1 MEAIA
6 SKKQG
11 KFAQNIQS
19 KNSSNK
25 AIMGVLANKNRV
37 QNTQNINQENLEI
50 CKICGEP
57 TQYLVNIPLMNK
69 RFLAHINCRCER
81 KKLEIQRENEIK
93 QEKLSKIAELKNLS
107 LISKRYENVSFESTQ
122 TGHNSSFDKAFER
135 CKRYCENHQKVYENG
150 NGIYLF
156 GAKGSGKTHL
166 TACIANE
173 LLKKCVPVLL
183 TNLFEISKAIKSTFQ
198 NGFHESEQEFFERFE
213 KVSFL
218 IFDDLGVETF
228 TKNDRD
234 TWLQTLLFD
243 LINRRYNAK
252 KPTIFSSNYSLNE
265 LVNLRGIADRTIDRI
280 SEMTSGSVFKF
291 DGESMRSKFK
301 NII

>member
-1 MEAIA
+1 MEATA
-6 SKKQG
+6 SKNQG

-19 KNSSNK
+19 KNSNNK
-25 AIMGVLANKNRV
+25 TIMEVLANKNRV
-37 QNTQNINQENLEI
+37 QNTQNINHEKPKI
-50 CKICGEP
+50 CKVCGEA

-69 RFLAHINCRCER
+69 QFLAHINCRCER
-81 KKLEIQRENEIK
+81 KKLEIQREHKLK
-93 QEKLSKIAELKNLS
+93 QEKLAKIAELKNLS

-122 TGHNSSFDKAFER
+122 TGHNDSFDKAFER
-135 CKRYCENHQKVYENG
+135 CKRYCENHQKIYENG

-156 GAKGSGKTHL
+156 GAKGTGKTHV

-183 TNLFEISKAIKSTFQ
+183 TNLFEISKAVKSTFQ

-265 LVNLRGIADRTIDRI
+265 LVNLRGIADRTVDRI
-280 SEMTSGSVFKF
+280 SEMTSGAVFKF

>member
-1 MEAIA
+1 MESIA
-6 SKKQG
+6 SKYKR

-19 KNSSNK
+19 KNLSSEE
-25 AIMGVLANKNRV
+25 IIEVLANKNRV

-50 CKICGEP
+50 CKICGEA

-81 KKLEIQRENEIK
+81 KKLEIQRENELK
-93 QEKLSKIAELKNLS
+93 QEKLAKIEKLKSLS

-122 TGHNSSFDKAFER
+122 TGHNASFDKAFER

-156 GAKGSGKTHL
+156 GSKGSGKTHL

-183 TNLFEISKAIKSTFQ
+183 TNLFEISKAVKSTFQ

-213 KVSFL
+213 KVPFL

-228 TKNDRD
+228 TKNYRD

-252 KPTIFSSNYSLNE
+252 KPMIFSSNYSLND

-280 SEMTSGSVFKF
+280 SEMTSGAVFKF
-291 DGESMRSKFK
+291 DGESMRSKF
-301 NII
+301 N

>member
-6 SKKQG
+6 SKNQE
-11 KFAQNIQS
+11 KFVQNIQS
-19 KNSSNK
+19 KNSSDEV
-25 AIMGVLANKNRV
+25 IMEILTNKNRV
-37 QNTQNINQENLEI
+37 QNTQNINREKLEI
-50 CKICGEP
+50 CKICGEA

-69 RFLAHINCRCER
+69 QFLAHINCRCER
-81 KKLEIQRENEIK
+81 KKLEIQRENELK
-93 QEKLSKIAELKNLS
+93 QEKLAKIAELKNLS
-107 LISKRYENVSFESTQ
+107 LISKRYENVSFENTQ
-122 TGHNSSFDKAFER
+122 TGHNASFDKAFER

-156 GAKGSGKTHL
+156 GAKGTGKTHV

-183 TNLFEISKAIKSTFQ
+183 TNLFEISKAVKSTFQ
-198 NGFHESEQEFFERFE
+198 NGFHESEQEFFERLE

-265 LVNLRGIADRTIDRI
+265 LVNLRGIAERTVDRI
-280 SEMTSGSVFKF
+280 SEMTSGAVFKF

>member
-1 MEAIA
+1 MEATA
-6 SKKQG
+6 SKNQG

-19 KNSSNK
+19 KNSSDEV
-25 AIMGVLANKNRV
+25 IMEILTNKNRV
-37 QNTQNINQENLEI
+37 QNTQNINREKLEI

-69 RFLAHINCRCER
+69 QFLAHINCRCER

-135 CKRYCENHQKVYENG
+135 CKRYCENHRKVYENG

-156 GAKGSGKTHL
+156 GAKGTGKTHV

-183 TNLFEISKAIKSTFQ
+183 TNLFEISKAVKSTFQ
-198 NGFHESEQEFFERFE
+198 NGFHESEREFLERFE

>member
-1 MEAIA
+1 MEATA
-6 SKKQG
+6 SKNQG
-11 KFAQNIQS
+11 KFAQNIR
-19 KNSSNK
+19 
-25 AIMGVLANKNRV
+25 NR
-37 QNTQNINQENLEI
+37 ELEI

-69 RFLAHINCRCER
+69 QFLAHINCRCER
-81 KKLEIQRENEIK
+81 KKLEIQRENELK
-93 QEKLSKIAELKNLS
+93 QEKLAKIAELKNLS
-107 LISKRYENVSFESTQ
+107 LISKRYENVSFESTKN
-122 TGHNSSFDKAFER
+122 GHNSSFDKAFER

-156 GAKGSGKTHL
+156 GAKGSGKTHV

-173 LLKKCVPVLL
+173 LLKKCVPVLP

-198 NGFHESEQEFFERFE
+198 NSFHESEQEFFERFE

-265 LVNLRGIADRTIDRI
+265 LVNLRGIADRTVDRI
-280 SEMTSGSVFKF
+280 SEMTSGAVFKF

>member
-1 MEAIA
+1 MEATA
-6 SKKQG
+6 SKNQG
-11 KFAQNIQS
+11 KFAQNIR
-19 KNSSNK
+19 
-25 AIMGVLANKNRV
+25 NR
-37 QNTQNINQENLEI
+37 ELEI

-57 TQYLVNIPLMNK
+57 TQYLVNISLMN
-69 RFLAHINCRCER
+69 RQFLAHINCRCER
-81 KKLEIQRENEIK
+81 KKLEIQRENELK
-93 QEKLSKIAELKNLS
+93 QEKLAKIAELKNLS

-183 TNLFEISKAIKSTFQ
+183 TNLFEISKAVKSTFQ

-265 LVNLRGIADRTIDRI
+265 LVNLRGIADRTVDRI
-280 SEMTSGSVFKF
+280 SEMTSGAVFKF
-291 DGESMRSKFK
+291 DGESMRSKVK

>member
-1 MEAIA
+1 
-6 SKKQG
+6 
-11 KFAQNIQS
+11 
-19 KNSSNK
+19 
-25 AIMGVLANKNRV
+25 
-37 QNTQNINQENLEI
+37 
-50 CKICGEP
+50 
-57 TQYLVNIPLMNK
+57 MNK
-69 RFLAHINCRCER
+69 QFLAHINCRCER
-81 KKLEIQRENEIK
+81 KKLEIQRENELK
-93 QEKLSKIAELKNLS
+93 QEKLAKIAELKNLS

-122 TGHNSSFDKAFER
+122 TGHNDSFDKAFEH

-156 GAKGSGKTHL
+156 GAKGTGKTYV
-166 TACIANE
+166 TTCIANE

-183 TNLFEISKAIKSTFQ
+183 TNLFEISKAVKSTFQ

-243 LINRRYNAK
+243 LINRRYRRYNAK

-280 SEMTSGSVFKF
+280 SEMTNGAVLKF

>member
-6 SKKQG
+6 SKNQG
-11 KFAQNIQS
+11 KFAQSIR
-19 KNSSNK
+19 
-25 AIMGVLANKNRV
+25 NR
-37 QNTQNINQENLEI
+37 ELKI

-69 RFLAHINCRCER
+69 QFLAHINCRCER
-81 KKLEIQRENEIK
+81 KKLEIQRENELK
-93 QEKLSKIAELKNLS
+93 QEKLAKIAELKNLS
-107 LISKRYENVSFESTQ
+107 LISKRYENVSFENTQ
-122 TGHNSSFDKAFER
+122 TGHNSSFDKAFEH

-183 TNLFEISKAIKSTFQ
+183 TNLFEISKAVKSTFQ

-280 SEMTSGSVFKF
+280 SEMTNGAVFKF

>member
-1 MEAIA
+1 MEVIA
-6 SKKQG
+6 SKNQG
-11 KFAQNIQS
+11 KFAQNIR
-19 KNSSNK
+19 
-25 AIMGVLANKNRV
+25 NR
-37 QNTQNINQENLEI
+37 ELEI

-57 TQYLVNIPLMNK
+57 TQYLVNISLMN
-69 RFLAHINCRCER
+69 RQFLAHINCRCER
-81 KKLEIQRENEIK
+81 KKLEIQRENELK
-93 QEKLSKIAELKNLS
+93 QEKLAKIAELKNLS

-122 TGHNSSFDKAFER
+122 TGHNSSFDKSFER

-183 TNLFEISKAIKSTFQ
+183 TNLFEISKAVKSTFQ

-265 LVNLRGIADRTIDRI
+265 LVNLRGIADRTVDRI
-280 SEMTSGSVFKF
+280 SEMTSGAVFKF
-291 DGESMRSKFK
+291 DGESMRSKVK

>member
-25 AIMGVLANKNRV
+25 AIMEVLANKNRV

-135 CKRYCENHQKVYENG
+135 SYVARLCPLSR
-150 NGIYLF
+150 
-156 GAKGSGKTHL
+156 
-166 TACIANE
+166 
-173 LLKKCVPVLL
+173 
-183 TNLFEISKAIKSTFQ
+183 
-198 NGFHESEQEFFERFE
+198 
-213 KVSFL
+213 
-218 IFDDLGVETF
+218 
-228 TKNDRD
+228 
-234 TWLQTLLFD
+234 
-243 LINRRYNAK
+243 
-252 KPTIFSSNYSLNE
+252 
-265 LVNLRGIADRTIDRI
+265 
-280 SEMTSGSVFKF
+280 
-291 DGESMRSKFK
+291 
-301 NII
+301 

>member
-6 SKKQG
+6 SKNQG
-11 KFAQNIQS
+11 KFAQSIR
-19 KNSSNK
+19 
-25 AIMGVLANKNRV
+25 NR
-37 QNTQNINQENLEI
+37 ELKI

-69 RFLAHINCRCER
+69 QFLAHINCRCER
-81 KKLEIQRENEIK
+81 KKLEIQRENELK
-93 QEKLSKIAELKNLS
+93 QEKLAKIAELKNLS

-122 TGHNSSFDKAFER
+122 TGHNDSFDKAFEH

-156 GAKGSGKTHL
+156 GAKGTGKTYV
-166 TACIANE
+166 TTCIANE

-183 TNLFEISKAIKSTFQ
+183 TNLFEISKAVKSTFQ

-265 LVNLRGIADRTIDRI
+265 LVNLRGIADRTVDRI
-280 SEMTSGSVFKF
+280 SEMTSGAVLKF
-291 DGESMRSKFK
+291 DGESVRSKFK

>member
-1 MEAIA
+1 MEATA
-6 SKKQG
+6 SKNQG
-11 KFAQNIQS
+11 KFAQNIR
-19 KNSSNK
+19 
-25 AIMGVLANKNRV
+25 NR
-37 QNTQNINQENLEI
+37 ELEI
-50 CKICGEP
+50 CKICGEA
-57 TQYLVNIPLMNK
+57 TQYLVNIPLTNK
-69 RFLAHINCRCER
+69 QFLAHINCRCER
-81 KKLEIQRENEIK
+81 KKLEIRRENELK
-93 QEKLSKIAELKNLS
+93 QEKLAKIAELKILS

-122 TGHNSSFDKAFER
+122 TGHNASFDKAFER

-156 GAKGSGKTHL
+156 GKKGTGKTFL

-198 NGFHESEQEFFERFE
+198 SGFHESEREFFERFE

-265 LVNLRGIADRTIDRI
+265 LVNLRGIADRTVDRI
-280 SEMTSGSVFKF
+280 SEMTNGAVFKF
-291 DGESMRSKFK
+291 DGESMRSKVK

>member
-1 MEAIA
+1 MRWKSHVRCGAGE
-6 SKKQG
+6 
-11 KFAQNIQS
+11 
-19 KNSSNK
+19 NSEIVS
-25 AIMGVLANKNRV
+25 
-37 QNTQNINQENLEI
+37 EN
-50 CKICGEP
+50 
-57 TQYLVNIPLMNK
+57 Y
-69 RFLAHINCRCER
+69 
-81 KKLEIQRENEIK
+81 
-93 QEKLSKIAELKNLS
+93 LS
-107 LISKRYENVSFESTQ
+107 L
-122 TGHNSSFDKAFER
+122 
-135 CKRYCENHQKVYENG
+135 
-150 NGIYLF
+150 
-156 GAKGSGKTHL
+156 L

-183 TNLFEISKAIKSTFQ
+183 TNLFEISKAVKSTFQ
-198 NGFHESEQEFFERFE
+198 NGFHESEREFFERFE

-280 SEMTSGSVFKF
+280 SEMTNGAVLKF

>member
-6 SKKQG
+6 SKNQK
-11 KFAQNIQS
+11 KSAQNIQS
-19 KNSSNK
+19 KDLSNK
-25 AIMGVLANKNRV
+25 AIMEVLTNKNRV

-81 KKLEIQRENEIK
+81 KKLEIQRENELK
-93 QEKLSKIAELKNLS
+93 QEKLAKIAELKNLS
-107 LISKRYENVSFESTQ
+107 LISKRYENVNFESTQ

-156 GAKGSGKTHL
+156 GAKGSGKTHV

-183 TNLFEISKAIKSTFQ
+183 TNLFEISKAVKSTFQ

-218 IFDDLGVETF
+218 IFDD
-228 TKNDRD
+228 
-234 TWLQTLLFD
+234 
-243 LINRRYNAK
+243 
-252 KPTIFSSNYSLNE
+252 
-265 LVNLRGIADRTIDRI
+265 
-280 SEMTSGSVFKF
+280 
-291 DGESMRSKFK
+291 
-301 NII
+301 

>member
-6 SKKQG
+6 SKNQG
-11 KFAQNIQS
+11 KFAQSIR
-19 KNSSNK
+19 
-25 AIMGVLANKNRV
+25 NR
-37 QNTQNINQENLEI
+37 ELKI

-69 RFLAHINCRCER
+69 QFLAHINCRCER
-81 KKLEIQRENEIK
+81 EKLEIQRENELK
-93 QEKLSKIAELKNLS
+93 QEKLAKIAELKNLS
-107 LISKRYENVSFESTQ
+107 LISKKYENVSFESTQ
-122 TGHNSSFDKAFER
+122 TGHNASFDKAFER

-150 NGIYLF
+150 NGICLF

-173 LLKKCVPVLL
+173 LLKKCVPILL
-183 TNLFEISKAIKSTFQ
+183 TNLFEISKAVKSTFQ

-265 LVNLRGIADRTIDRI
+265 LVNLRRIANRTIDRI
-280 SEMTSGSVFKF
+280 SEMTSGAVFKF

>member
-6 SKKQG
+6 SKNQG
-11 KFAQNIQS
+11 KFAQNIR
-19 KNSSNK
+19 
-25 AIMGVLANKNRV
+25 NR
-37 QNTQNINQENLEI
+37 ELEI

-69 RFLAHINCRCER
+69 QFLAHINCRCER
-81 KKLEIQRENEIK
+81 EKLEIQRENELK

-107 LISKRYENVSFESTQ
+107 LISKRYENVSLENTQ

-156 GAKGSGKTHL
+156 GAKGSGKTHV

-183 TNLFEISKAIKSTFQ
+183 TNLFEISKAVKSTFQ

-265 LVNLRGIADRTIDRI
+265 LVNLRGISDRTVDRI
-280 SEMTSGSVFKF
+280 SEMTSGAVFKF